1 MNKQDKE
8 IRELAEKFH
17 ETYERLAPEYGYET
31 RPETKQFD
39 PESPNGKLMIAV
51 CGELLDTMDWVSVR
65 ERLPEEGKLVDVCVS
80 TPHKY
85 VRLTD
90 CYLFDG
96 YWHENKD
103 DSPGAIMA
111 SKYITH
117 WMEKP
122 EPPHE

>member
-17 ETYERLAPEYGYET
+17 EAYERLAPEYGYET

-51 CGELLDTMDWVSVR
+51 CDELLDTMDWVSVKTP
-65 ERLPEEGKLVDVCVS
+65 PEESGEYIVS
-80 TPHKY
+80 T
-85 VRLTD
+85 
-90 CYLFDG
+90 LFDG
-96 YWHENKD
+96 KKYMKPYTAYFNKD
-103 DSPGAIMA
+103 FD
-111 SKYITH
+111 H
-117 WMEKP
+117 WNRAVDIWKPMPALP